1 MSNETWHF
9 SFAKYLELRFH
20 GNAYYRRQMSATD
33 TLTLACACSHPLH
46 TEHFHYFGCRDLVA
60 SFKFTPITLKEISLS
75 PVSICIGQESELLP
89 RLVEGIRLV
98 AQCGYGLHAVIT
110 EWLSALMP
118 ECTATKLETSIAH
131 LIEQQVGIFIS
142 HIPSPYYLYLI
153 PYHLIQIY
161 RSNKKNLIII
171 RFSRNSFKFNIQCT
185 VKYQGSINKSLRI

>member
-33 TLTLACACSHPLH
+33 TSTLTCACSHPLH

-75 PVSICIGQESELLP
+75 PVSISIGQETELLP

-98 AQCGYGLHAVIT
+98 AQCGYGLHAVIA
-110 EWLSALMP
+110 EWLSALML
-118 ECTATKLETSIAH
+118 ECTATKLETSVGH
-131 LIEQQVGIFIS
+131 LIDQQVGIYIRLPHVQRKDLCQHSCF
-142 HIPSPYYLYLI
+142 
-153 PYHLIQIY
+153 
-161 RSNKKNLIII
+161 SNY
-171 RFSRNSFKFNIQCT
+171 KFN
-185 VKYQGSINKSLRI
+185 YGSSYALASYSCLKNVLTIVWISKNSC